1 MNIDAVLDQLLSNAM
16 DALLAGDIVA
26 AEAALAPTT
35 AELQA
40 DAHQLVDRMLA
51 VTGN

>member
-1 MNIDAVLDQLLSNAM
+1 MSATRVADVDAA
-16 DALLAGDIVA
+16 AGDA
-26 AEAALAPTT
+26 AWAAAGAALAPTT

>member
-1 MNIDAVLDQLLSNAM
+1 MKRTLKILS
-16 DALLAGDIVA
+16 ALIAY
-26 AEAALAPTT
+26 PT